1 VHWAGNASKTILKIM
16 QEKNKLVIIGDGFAA
31 AVTAIHLLRK
41 GFAADSLTIIGA
53 GSLGKGNAY
62 GCASPFFRL
71 NVREDL
77 PIVFSEDPLHFA
89 RWAKA
94 NIDDPEAKTSP
105 GFFYRRADFGRYI
118 SELITA
124 EIGFD
129 KIQRI
134 QSKVCALNQAHG
146 LWKLDTADGRIIYAE
161 KVIIATGNSPPTWPC
176 PIKTKQGV
184 QVAASLIE
192 NPWTGHYLNAIQAQ
206 EHIVLLGG
214 GLTALDAIYAL
225 AAQGHRGL
233 ITIVGPRPLFPPT
246 QAPWVRQ
253 KLPNWPDKLSP
264 AKLVRFMRQYLPPVA
279 TTTTEWQNAWEEL
292 RPNLNAIWQEFT
304 PHQRQS
310 LFKRLGWAWS
320 LYRFRASPQTIK
332 AYEQLKANHQIQFVV
347 GRAKQVECSE
357 SAITVQL
364 NNGQCIQADRII
376 NCTGVGKD
384 VFLNQL
390 ITTAIAAPDPLGH
403 AVAVNANLNVLKPD
417 QQAWNTLWMLGP
429 ATMGSL
435 GDVIAAIA
443 ISKQAEQ
450 LAFQITDTLNKPFGR
465 ETEKALNSAYLD
477 L

>member
-1 VHWAGNASKTILKIM
+1 MHDIR
-16 QEKNKLVIIGDGFAA
+16 KLVIIGDGFAA

-41 GFAADSLTIIGA
+41 GVAADTFTIIGA
-53 GSLGKGNAY
+53 GPLGKGNAY

-89 RWAKA
+89 RWAEV
-94 NIDDPEAKTSP
+94 NIDDPEAKTSA

-124 EIGFD
+124 EVGFD

-146 LWKLDTADGRIIYAE
+146 LWKLETVDGDLIDAE

-176 PIKTKQGV
+176 TIQTVIGKQGP
-184 QVAASLIE
+184 ARMIE
-192 NPWTGHYLNAIQAQ
+192 NPWTGQYLAAIQAE
-206 EHIVLLGG
+206 EHIVLVGG

-246 QAPWVRQ
+246 QAQWTRQ
-253 KLPNWPDKLSP
+253 NQPSWPEKLSP
-264 AKLVRFMRQYLPPVA
+264 AKLLRFMRQYLPPVA
-279 TTTTEWQNAWEEL
+279 TTSTEWQSAWEEL
-292 RPNLNAIWQEFT
+292 RPNLNSIWQKFT
-304 PHQRQS
+304 PHQRKI
-310 LFKRLGWAWS
+310 LFKRLAWIWS

-332 AYEQLKANHQIQFVV
+332 AYEQLQASQQIQFAI
-347 GRAKQVECSE
+347 GRAKQITCTEQ
-357 SAITVQL
+357 AITVQL
-364 NNGQCIQADRII
+364 SNDTNVQAERII
-376 NCTGVGKD
+376 NCTGVGTD
-384 VFLNQL
+384 LFLNKL
-390 ITTAIAAPDPLGH
+390 IADAIAIPDSLGTAIAVD
-403 AVAVNANLNVLKPD
+403 ANLNVVKPNL
-417 QQAWNTLWMLGP
+417 QAWNNLWMLGP

-435 GDVIAAIA
+435 GDVIAASA

-450 LAFQITDTLNKPFGR
+450 LALQITGTI
-465 ETEKALNSAYLD
+465 
-477 L
+477 

>member
-1 VHWAGNASKTILKIM
+1 M
-16 QEKNKLVIIGDGFAA
+16 QDKNKLVIIGDGFAA
-31 AVTAIHLLRK
+31 AVTAIHLLRN
-41 GFAADSLTIIGA
+41 GIAADSLTIIGA
-53 GSLGKGNAY
+53 GPLGKGNAY

-89 RWAKA
+89 RWAQS
-94 NIDDPEAKTSP
+94 NTNDPDAKTSS

-118 SELITA
+118 SELITT

-134 QSKVCALNQAHG
+134 QSKVSSLNQAQG
-146 LWKLDTADGRIIYAE
+146 IWKLDTADSRFIYAE

-176 PIKTKQGV
+176 PIQTENSEQ
-184 QVAASLIE
+184 ASTRMIE
-192 NPWTGHYLNAIQAQ
+192 NPWTGHYLSSISTE

-233 ITIVGPRPLFPPT
+233 ITVVGPRPLLPPS
-246 QAPWVRQ
+246 QAQWIRQ
-253 KLPNWPDKLSP
+253 KQPNWPKNLTP
-264 AKLVRFMRQYLPPVA
+264 AKLLRFMRQYLPPVA
-279 TTTTEWQNAWEEL
+279 TITTEWQNAWEEL
-292 RPNLNAIWQEFT
+292 RPNLNSIWQQFT
-304 PHQRQS
+304 PHRRQIV
-310 LFKRLGWAWS
+310 FKRLGWAWS

-357 SAITVQL
+357 RGITAQL
-364 NNGQCIQADRII
+364 NNGHSIQAERII
-376 NCTGVGKD
+376 NCTGVGAD
-384 VFLNQL
+384 LFLNRL
-390 ITTAIAAPDPLGH
+390 IADTIAIPDPLGTAI
-403 AVAVNANLNVLKPD
+403 AVDTNLNVIKPNL
-417 QQAWNTLWMLGP
+417 QAWNNLWMLGP

-435 GDVIAAIA
+435 GDVVAASA

-450 LAFQITDTLNKPFGR
+450 LALDITG
-465 ETEKALNSAYLD
+465 AV
-477 L
+477 

>member
-1 VHWAGNASKTILKIM
+1 
-16 QEKNKLVIIGDGFAA
+16 
-31 AVTAIHLLRK
+31 
-41 GFAADSLTIIGA
+41 
-53 GSLGKGNAY
+53 
-62 GCASPFFRL
+62 
-71 NVREDL
+71 
-77 PIVFSEDPLHFA
+77 
-89 RWAKA
+89 
-94 NIDDPEAKTSP
+94 
-105 GFFYRRADFGRYI
+105 
-118 SELITA
+118 
-124 EIGFD
+124 
-129 KIQRI
+129 
-134 QSKVCALNQAHG
+134 
-146 LWKLDTADGRIIYAE
+146 
-161 KVIIATGNSPPTWPC
+161 
-176 PIKTKQGV
+176 V

-192 NPWTGHYLNAIQAQ
+192 NPWTGHYLTAIEPQ

-233 ITIVGPRPLFPPT
+233 ITIVGPRSLFPPT
-246 QAPWVRQ
+246 QAPWARQ
-253 KLPNWPDKLSP
+253 KQPNWPDKLSP
-264 AKLVRFMRQYLPPVA
+264 AKLVRFMRQYLPPA
-279 TTTTEWQNAWEEL
+279 PTASTEWQSAWEEL
-292 RPNLNAIWQEFT
+292 RPNLNTIWQKFT

-364 NNGQCIQADRII
+364 NNGQRIEAGRII

-390 ITTAIAAPDPLGH
+390 VTAAIAISDPLRH
-403 AVAVNANLNVLKPD
+403 AIAVNTNLNVLKPD

-435 GDVIAAIA
+435 GDVIAASA

-450 LAFQITDTLNKPFGR
+450 LAYQITGALNKPFGR
-465 ETEKALNSAYLD
+465 AEEKVLKSAHLD

>member
-1 VHWAGNASKTILKIM
+1 M
-16 QEKNKLVIIGDGFAA
+16 QDKNRLVIIGDGFAA

-94 NIDDPEAKTSP
+94 NIDDPEVKTSA

-124 EIGFD
+124 EEGFD
-129 KIQRI
+129 QIQRI
-134 QSKVCALNQAHG
+134 QSKVCALNQANG
-146 LWKLDTADGRIIYAE
+146 LWKLDTTDGRFIYAE
-161 KVIIATGNSPPTWPC
+161 KAIIATGNSPPTWPC
-176 PIKTKQGV
+176 SIHTENSEQ
-184 QVAASLIE
+184 ASTRMIE
-192 NPWTGHYLNAIQAQ
+192 NPWAGHYLSSISA
-206 EHIVLLGG
+206 EERIVLLGG

-233 ITIVGPRPLFPPT
+233 ITIVGPRSLFPPT
-246 QAPWVRQ
+246 QAPWARQ
-253 KLPNWPDKLSP
+253 KQPNWPDKLSP
-264 AKLVRFMRQYLPPVA
+264 AKLVRFMRQYLPPA
-279 TTTTEWQNAWEEL
+279 PTTSTEWQSAWEEL
-292 RPNLNAIWQEFT
+292 RPNLNTIWQEFT

-332 AYEQLKANHQIQFVV
+332 AYEQLKANHQVQFAV

-364 NNGQCIQADRII
+364 NNGKRIQGDRII

-390 ITTAIAAPDPLGH
+390 VTAAIAIPDPLGH
-403 AVAVNANLNVLKPD
+403 AIAVNTNLNVLKPD

-435 GDVIAAIA
+435 GDVIAASA

-450 LAFQITDTLNKPFGR
+450 LAYQITGALNKPFGR
-465 ETEKALNSAYLD
+465 EEEKALNSTYLD